1 MPDGKKPAPKV
12 DFPPSVVKLWQQ
24 VQTNTEAELKDLG
37 SAEAKYT
44 RKTGMVEPDLDVGT
58 VPYDAS
64 EHSKKKA

>member
-1 MPDGKKPAPKV
+1 MANEKKPTTKV

-37 SAEAKYT
+37 SSEAKFT
-44 RKTGMVEPDLDVGT
+44 RKTGMEDPDLNVGT
-58 VPYDAS
+58 TEYDPS